1 MQRKRGAFPHRSIT
15 RKVSRGQS
23 PLSSPLL
30 CVTHEFTAIFDA
42 RNAQD
47 IQGQSFRETSQP
59 MFTLLTNHSR
69 GELSN
74 ERVAQRLSRHFI
86 IDCDKISP
94 LATAR
99 RGKTWQT
106 ISSDSR
112 VNVRACLPACLRA
125 YVRACTSPRVDL
137 AEWKLSFFES
147 NLHSSDNTCYSLYLS
162 KRIKILSNRCYNL
175 IWNRDKFIDMQE

>member
-112 VNVRACLPACLRA
+112 VNVRACLPACVRTC
-125 YVRACTSPRVDL
+125 VRALRHESISPNGNFPSLNQIFILPIIRVIRYIYR
-137 AEWKLSFFES
+137 
-147 NLHSSDNTCYSLYLS
+147 NG
-162 KRIKILSNRCYNL
+162 
-175 IWNRDKFIDMQE
+175 